1 MPYHNRDPK
10 GTLIWEFPKIRGYRI
25 WGSYYKDPTISGTTP
40 GSAVFGNSHID
51 NHPNANTGGTLG
63 VRETRTAIQPPPPP
77 KPQSSQLTQSP
88 KQNLPP
94 PKKKKK
100 REAVRLSICSLTSTL
115 WAKVQDVPLAQ
126 QFLACSSS
134 RTRPCFSLRI
144 GVHENHRL
152 RSKPQTLT

>member
-10 GTLIWEFPKIRGYRI
+10 GTLIWEFPKIRG
-25 WGSYYKDPTISGTTP
+25 T
-40 GSAVFGNSHID
+40 VFGGLIIRILLFRVLHQGPLFSETPIL
-51 NHPNANTGGTLG
+51 TTTQMLTLG
-63 VRETRTAIQPPPPP
+63 GLLGCEKPEQQFNPPPP
-77 KPQSSQLTQSP
+77 KTAKLTAHAKP
-88 KQNLPP
+88 KAEPPP